1 VDANG
6 HKIFSLLISGASIF
20 QIRCFKFSV
29 PSRRANFFPIGTQ
42 QPKPVVR
49 PVANEIAML
58 RNQETIAVLAGRNN
72 FEFDSGTNEML
83 FTVRAIDNV
92 KHTRS
97 CPRLAQE
104 VNESSVGG
112 KLWPRKTSKDRF
124 HLVAVLWMNQHRW
137 IFSVGSDL
145 P

>member
-1 VDANG
+1 MDT
-6 HKIFSLLISGASIF
+6 KFFSFSSVAHQSFKYVALNS
-20 QIRCFKFSV
+20 RCL
-29 PSRRANFFPIGTQ
+29 PDGANFFPIGTQ